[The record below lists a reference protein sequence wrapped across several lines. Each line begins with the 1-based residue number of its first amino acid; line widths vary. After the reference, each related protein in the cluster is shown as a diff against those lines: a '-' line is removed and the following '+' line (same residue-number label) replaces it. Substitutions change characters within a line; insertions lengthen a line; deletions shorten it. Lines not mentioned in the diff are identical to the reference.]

1 MRSALILTLF
11 ALFLLFT
18 NCLEAQKPTY
28 RVYLLNG
35 SYHDKVALESG
46 KIQDSTSSSIQI
58 FTADTSFY
66 LLKKDIYAIARLDS
80 ADQMA
85 LLYKNTGA
93 DIPYPNLR
101 RKNLTPMPLNLPLII
116 KYIGY
121 PAYARE
127 QGIQGQEII
136 RVLINEEGAPVT
148 WVVVQKAHTVLH
160 TAIEPHLSLLRFSP
174 AKHKGDLIEFWVNI
188 PFNFRLTE

>member
-1 MRSALILTLF
+1 MRSALILALF
-11 ALFLLFT
+11 ALFLLFS

-35 SYHDKVALESG
+35 SYHDKVALETG
-46 KIQDSTSSSIQI
+46 KIQDSTSSSIQV

-93 DIPYPNLR
+93 DIPYP
-101 RKNLTPMPLNLPLII
+101 
-116 KYIGY
+116 
-121 PAYARE
+121 
-127 QGIQGQEII
+127 
-136 RVLINEEGAPVT
+136 
-148 WVVVQKAHTVLH
+148 VLH